1 MAGVEITDRFVR
13 RTLDNGRIEE
23 VTWHELTEVRMITT
37 ADGPFADDVFFVL
50 IGARGNG
57 CVVPH
62 SAADTGFLARLQS
75 LPGFDNAKV
84 LKAMG
89 TSGDCQ
95 FLVWRRRSAAPIKR

>member
-23 VTWHELTEVRMITT
+23 VTWQELAEVRIITT

-62 SAADTGFLARLQS
+62 SAADNEFLGRLQK

-84 LKAMG
+84 IDAMG
-89 TSGDCQ
+89 TVGDRQ
-95 FLVWRRRSAAPIKR
+95 FLVWRCRA